1 MEFLIAKAA
10 QNEYRSW
17 LSEVPGALL
26 RGQPALA
33 DRPSKLGE
41 PLAFVIEFVFLR
53 EFTRYM

>member
-10 QNEYRSW
+10 RIEYRSW
-17 LSEVPGALL
+17 LSEVPRALL

-33 DRPSKLGE
+33 DRPSKLGVL
-41 PLAFVIEFVFLR
+41 LAFVIEFFFLR